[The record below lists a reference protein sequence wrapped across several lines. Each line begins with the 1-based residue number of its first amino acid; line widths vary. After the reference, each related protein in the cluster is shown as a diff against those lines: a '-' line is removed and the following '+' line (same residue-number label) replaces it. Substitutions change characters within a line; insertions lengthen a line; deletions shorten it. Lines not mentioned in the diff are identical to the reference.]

1 MNKKLNYAL
10 HIAAWIIIF
19 FTPLMYAGH
28 TNFFD
33 VRRYLFFSV
42 APLMLVVVFYVNY
55 ILLVPRYYL
64 DNKRKIFYISN
75 IVLIVFLSIWLHYW
89 MHYCRMILEPI
100 EIHGGKPDGPDLHH
114 FVFILRDMFNILMS
128 CVVAT
133 AIRLAEKLR
142 QTEDA
147 RMVMEKAKTEA
158 ELKNLK
164 AQINPHFLLNTL
176 NNIYALTSI
185 DTTRAQNAIDELSK
199 ILRYV
204 LYENDRDFVHL
215 AEEINFLDN
224 YIKLMR
230 IRVSSKV
237 DVKVNISVPQDTHAC
252 IAPMI
257 IISLVEN
264 AFKHGV
270 SASEPSYVHIDI
282 NADNDIIK
290 CHIRNSNNPKPQSD
304 HSGHGIGLKQVAKR
318 LELAYKDNYIW
329 EKWADEKE
337 YNSKIVIYDTKLCY
351 Y

>member
-42 APLMLVVVFYVNY
+42 APLTLVLVFYLNY
-55 ILLVPRYYL
+55 CFLVPKYYL
-64 DNKRKIFYISN
+64 DNKRKLFYLTN
-75 IVLIVFLSIWLHYW
+75 VVYIVVLAICLHYW
-89 MHYCRMILEPI
+89 MHYCRDIFDPI
-100 EIHGGKPDGPDLHH
+100 KGKGNAHEGHDLRPY
-114 FVFILRDMFNILMS
+114 VFMLRDMFNMLMS

-133 AIRLAEKLR
+133 AIRLSEKLH
-142 QTEDA
+142 QTEAA
-147 RMVMEKAKTEA
+147 RKEMEKAKAEA

-164 AQINPHFLLNTL
+164 TQINPHFLLNTL
-176 NNIYALTSI
+176 NNIYALTTI
-185 DTTRAQNAIDELSK
+185 DATRAQNAIDELSK

-215 AEEINFLDN
+215 TEEINFLNN
-224 YIKLMR
+224 YINLMR

-237 DVKVNISVPQDTHAC
+237 DVKVNISVPQDSHAC

-270 SASEPSYVHIDI
+270 SASAPSYVHIDI

-318 LELAYKDNYIW
+318 LELAYKDDYKW